1 MARFSSLGADGPFAD
16 DRTRLHC
23 FERFLANRCEEVNNY
38 SGRMTRSFCDGS
50 DRFTCCCID
59 ILQDRIIPRR
69 ITGRVR
75 MDTVDDVMFGHGRQ
89 CDKPRPLGQLARAS
103 RFAGGPALIL
113 LSSHPNQSRENMTV
127 RHGLT

>member
-23 FERFLANRCEEVNNY
+23 FERFFANRCEEVNNY

-50 DRFTCCCID
+50 DRFTCGCID
-59 ILQDRIIPRR
+59 TLQDRFVPRR

-75 MDTVDDVMFGHGRQ
+75 MDTVDGVMFWHGRQ
-89 CDKPRPLGQLARAS
+89 RDNAISDRCGSVLALLAS
-103 RFAGGPALIL
+103 PAVR
-113 LSSHPNQSRENMTV
+113 LSF
-127 RHGLT
+127 